1 MLTVDATSVPS
12 GTNVTVTLI
21 NGVGGAGDWLAFAP
35 VGGANSSY
43 LQFIYVGTGVVART
57 WTVTASA
64 PGTYEFRLF
73 LNNGYTRAATSPP
86 VTVIVGAPTI
96 TSLSPRAAPAGGAA
110 FTLTLNGTGFVA
122 SSVVRWN
129 GADRATT
136 YVSTNQLRASIP
148 ATDLTTRG
156 TAQVTVITPP
166 PGGGLSSPV
175 PFDIAP
181 PPTLTVSATTVTA
194 GTDAT
199 ATLAGGFG
207 GAGDWLALAAT
218 SAPDSSYVQWI
229 YVGTS
234 ITSRTWTVTMPST
247 AGTYEFRLFLNNGYM
262 RAATSPA
269 ITVTPGPSPV
279 PVVTSLSPTSTF
291 VGVPFTITV
300 NGSGFT
306 ASSIVRW
313 NNLDRPTTLV
323 DATVLRA
330 SISAS
335 DVATVGTAQVSVASP
350 PPGGGLSAALPI
362 QIVPGPVLSVSTVSA
377 VPGASVTVT
386 LTGGAGGSGDW
397 LALMARSAPDTAYLT
412 WIYVGNGVTTR
423 TWTVTMPSTPGTYEF
438 RLFANNGYVRLATS
452 PTVTVQ

>member
-1 MLTVDATSVPS
+1 MAVP
-12 GTNVTVTLI
+12 
-21 NGVGGAGDWLAFAP
+21 D
-35 VGGANSSY
+35 
-43 LQFIYVGTGVVART
+43 
-57 WTVTASA
+57 
-64 PGTYEFRLF
+64 E
-73 LNNGYTRAATSPP
+73 
-86 VTVIVGAPTI
+86 
-96 TSLSPRAAPAGGAA
+96 
-110 FTLTLNGTGFVA
+110 
-122 SSVVRWN
+122 
-129 GADRATT
+129 
-136 YVSTNQLRASIP
+136 
-148 ATDLTTRG
+148 
-156 TAQVTVITPP
+156 
-166 PGGGLSSPV
+166 
-175 PFDIAP
+175 
-181 PPTLTVSATTVTA
+181 
-194 GTDAT
+194 
-199 ATLAGGFG
+199 
-207 GAGDWLALAAT
+207 
-218 SAPDSSYVQWI
+218 
-229 YVGTS
+229 
-234 ITSRTWTVTMPST
+234 M
-247 AGTYEFRLFLNNGYM
+247 
-262 RAATSPA
+262 
-269 ITVTPGPSPV
+269 PSPV